1 MVEDRKRED
10 IQAELRQLEL
20 QELQLEEDIKQFARI
35 SEEVL
40 DLHRRSYAPFRE
52 LEYYPLTMR
61 EETERLEELAIL
73 ERNEQ
78 MFDNYVVDRQA
89 SYQKEKRQLDER
101 VEELLYEYRRLEVR
115 EEEKHGN

>member
-10 IQAELRQLEL
+10 IQADLRQLEL
-20 QELQLEEDIKQFARI
+20 QELQLEEDIKQFTRV
-35 SEEVL
+35 SEEIL

-52 LEYYPLTMR
+52 LEYYPLTVKD
-61 EETERLEELAIL
+61 ETERLEELATL

-89 SYQKEKRQLDER
+89 RYQKEKRQLDER
-101 VEELLYEYRRLEVR
+101 MEELLYEYRRLEAR